1 MRLIIDEAQ
10 DAYTNMATDE
20 AIMLSKTPTLRLY
33 EWNPPAVSIGYF
45 QSLEAEVDK
54 KACEDA
60 KVDIVRRITGGG
72 AVFHDKELTYSIII
86 PEDMTS
92 PDIIK
97 SYEQI
102 CGTIVS
108 ALKSL
113 NINAQFIP
121 INDIIA
127 NKKKISGSAQTR
139 KHGMVLQHG
148 TILLDVDVKKMF
160 SILKVP
166 DEKMKDKIIKA
177 VEERVDS
184 IDADIDELKTAI
196 IKSFEETFEKTKI
209 SELTADEQQLKAQLR
224 QKFQS
229 NQWNSKR

>member
-1 MRLIIDEAQ
+1 
-10 DAYTNMATDE
+10 
-20 AIMLSKTPTLRLY
+20 
-33 EWNPPAVSIGYF
+33 
-45 QSLEAEVDK
+45 
-54 KACEDA
+54 
-60 KVDIVRRITGGG
+60 
-72 AVFHDKELTYSIII
+72 
-86 PEDMTS
+86 
-92 PDIIK
+92 
-97 SYEQI
+97 
-102 CGTIVS
+102 
-108 ALKSL
+108 
-113 NINAQFIP
+113 
-121 INDIIA
+121 
-127 NKKKISGSAQTR
+127 
-139 KHGMVLQHG
+139 
-148 TILLDVDVKKMF
+148 LDVDVKKMF